1 MSIKKISSNSWPAYI
16 QPSDSAG
23 REWEDRVL
31 TWFISLMSNEQIPLN
46 DSFITSLKKIYIPFS
61 KYLTKKHID
70 KPLIIGINGAQ
81 GSGKST
87 LSKITSGILEKGFGK
102 KVISI
107 SIDDLYKGKQQ
118 RRQLASQVHPLLIT
132 RGVPGTHNT
141 ELGIS
146 ILLQLLNKNT
156 SDLLIPVFDKSIDD
170 LLPTENWKKVKNE
183 YDIILFEGWCVG
195 SAPQTEKSLKDPIN
209 DLERSRDSDG
219 TWRRF
224 VNQQLESTYAE
235 LFSLIDIQVMLKI
248 PSFNKIFEWR
258 KLQEEKLK
266 LSLND
271 NNDNNIMND
280 AEIKQFIMHFER
292 LTRHTLNEMPHRSDI
307 VLEPGNDHQIKNV
320 ILNNIPQKTP
330 HTASHNLKN

>member
-1 MSIKKISSNSWPAYI
+1 MSIKKINSNSWPAYI
-16 QPSDSAG
+16 QPAG
-23 REWEDRVL
+23 TVDREWEDRIL
-31 TWFISLMSNEQIPLN
+31 SFFISLMSNEKIPLN

-61 KYLTKKHID
+61 EYLAKKHID
-70 KPLIIGINGAQ
+70 KPLIVGINGAQ

-107 SIDDLYKGKQQ
+107 SIDDLYKGKKQ
-118 RRQLASQVHPLLIT
+118 RRQLASQIHPLLIT
-132 RGVPGTHNT
+132 RGVPGTHDT

-146 ILLQLLNKNT
+146 ILHHLLNKNT
-156 SDLLIPVFDKSIDD
+156 SELLIPVFDKSIDD
-170 LLPTENWKKVKNE
+170 LLPTEKWKKVSNE

-195 SAPQTEKSLKDPIN
+195 SIPQTEKSLKDPIN
-209 DLERSRDSDG
+209 DLERSDDSDG

-248 PSFNKIFEWR
+248 PAFNRVFEWR

-266 LSLND
+266 SSLND

-280 AEIKQFIMHFER
+280 AEITQFIMHFER

-307 VLEPGNDHQIKNV
+307 VLELGDDQQIKNV
-320 ILNNIPQKTP
+320 VLNNRPQNNTT
-330 HTASHNLKN
+330 HGLT